1 MEPERNIEKLL
12 RAYAKKRRA
21 GWSVAFKLHPSTRRQ
36 LQAEVAKQFADPAEE
51 DSVSLW
57 QLLRQQWA
65 VLASFALVI
74 FFGAVLFL
82 PALSK
87 AKYKSQQV
95 VALSQLKQIGAAAD
109 LAADENNG
117 RLPVTLD
124 ALKNGVISEK
134 TLTDPVSGKR
144 FVYVASGKNRGDLQS
159 NSVLAYSPDAKIN
172 RAVLLADGEV
182 RTMSPKQF
190 DELSRLGLVQPAK
203 PAEVAEAPRK
213 NAPQSDLAANHL
225 APASTPMTM
234 TGNFAMSADRTGI
247 GGQPVAPP
255 VALAANGG
263 RTPASNQLVFEPE
276 SRAKL
281 VQAGINN
288 NSQKFVQTAANTAKA
303 LPLLTTFEIQQN
315 GDAILV
321 VDQDGSVY
329 QGSLQTNAPA
339 LLTLTTT
346 AASQGQALD
355 AYAARNEL
363 AGTKNNFFQVAGQN
377 RISKQNVV
385 FVGNLVSFASES
397 AKIRHDSS
405 GNMADVHGELKQ
417 TTISQTDWS
426 NYRIKGRVIVD
437 STNQIEMNAVPVIP

>member
-21 GWSVAFKLHPSTRRQ
+21 GVGVAFKLHPSARRQ
-36 LQAEVAKQFADPAEE
+36 LQAEVAKQFAYPAED

-65 VLASFALVI
+65 VLASFALLI

-87 AKYKSQQV
+87 AKYKAQHV
-95 VALSQLKQIGAAAD
+95 VALSHLKQIGAAAE
-109 LAADENNG
+109 LAADENKG

-124 ALKNGVISEK
+124 ALTNGLVSEK

-144 FVYVASGKNRGDLQS
+144 FIYVAGGKVRGDLQS
-159 NSVLAYSPDAKIN
+159 NSVLAYSPEDKN
-172 RAVLLADGEV
+172 PRAVLLADGEV
-182 RTMSPKQF
+182 QTMSLKQF
-190 DELSRLGLVQPAK
+190 AELSRLGLVPPAK
-203 PAEVAEAPRK
+203 PVEIAEAQRQI
-213 NAPQSDLAANHL
+213 APQSDLAANHL
-225 APASTPMTM
+225 TPASTAVTM
-234 TGNFAMSADRTGI
+234 TENFAMSADRTRSS
-247 GGQPVAPP
+247 GQPVAPP
-255 VALAANGG
+255 VTLAANGG
-263 RTPASNQLVFEPE
+263 RTLASNKLVFEPE
-276 SRAKL
+276 SRAKSAP
-281 VQAGINN
+281 AGMNN

-315 GDAILV
+315 GSAILV

-339 LLTLTTT
+339 LLTLTT
-346 AASQGQALD
+346 AAVSLGEAMD

-385 FVGNLVSFASES
+385 FVGNLVSFAAES
-397 AKIRHDSS
+397 AKIRNDSS
-405 GNMADVHGELKQ
+405 GSMADVHGELKQ
-417 TTISQTDWS
+417 TTISQADWS
-426 NYRIKGRVIVD
+426 NYRIKGTVIVD
-437 STNQIEMNAVPVIP
+437 STNQIEMNAVPVTP